1 LAEKRHGPLARDG
14 WLLAIESATGAA
26 SAALWRGGETRDEEE
41 AEPGVSAAAALL
53 PAIDR
58 LLRRAGVGVP
68 ELAAFAVA
76 IGPGSFTG
84 LRIGVATVKG
94 LAFGSQAPVAAVS
107 TLAALAR
114 AAGDGPEPVV
124 ALLDARRG
132 EVYAGA
138 FRSGGEQVDPCLPEG
153 VFTAEQLIAR
163 LPARCRLVGEG
174 APLVQGALR
183 AALGPGLT
191 LAQESGLRARPVAEL
206 GARLLARGAG
216 IPAAALVP
224 RYLRRAEAEVRRT
237 GERFEAAANE
247 SGAPHG
253 ASFDGPDSVA

>member
-1 LAEKRHGPLARDG
+1 LAEKRHGPLAKES

-26 SAALWRGGETRDEEE
+26 SAALWRSGEIRDQE
-41 AEPGVSAAAALL
+41 AAAPGDSAAAALL

-58 LLRRAGVGVP
+58 LLRRAGVGVT
-68 ELAAFAVA
+68 ELAAFAIA

-84 LRIGVATVKG
+84 LRIGVATLKG
-94 LAFGSQAPVAAVS
+94 LAFGSDAPVAAVS

-114 AAGDGPEPVV
+114 AAGAGPEPVV

-132 EVYAGA
+132 EVYGGA
-138 FRSGGEQVDPCLPEG
+138 FRREGEQADPSLPEG
-153 VFTAEQLIAR
+153 VFTAEQLVAK

-174 APLVQGALR
+174 ATLVQGALR
-183 AALGPGLT
+183 AALGPGVT
-191 LAQESGLRARPVAEL
+191 LAHESGLRARQVAEL
-206 GARLLARGAG
+206 GAGLLAQGGG

-237 GERFEAAANE
+237 GERFEAALDGDA
-247 SGAPHG
+247 GPQG

>member
-1 LAEKRHGPLARDG
+1 LAEKRHGPLGRDG

-26 SAALWRGGETRDEEE
+26 SAALWRDGETRDEEE

-58 LLRRAGVGVP
+58 LLRRAGVGVA
-68 ELAAFAVA
+68 ELTAFAIA

-84 LRIGVATVKG
+84 LRIGVATLKG
-94 LAFGSQAPVAAVS
+94 LAFGSNAPVAAVS
-107 TLAALAR
+107 TLAVLAR
-114 AAGDGPEPVV
+114 GAGAGEGPVV

-132 EVYAGA
+132 EVYGGA
-138 FRSGGEQVDPCLPEG
+138 FRSGGEQADPCLPEG
-153 VFTAEQLIAR
+153 VYSAGQLAAR
-163 LPARCRLVGEG
+163 LPAGCRVVGEG
-174 APLVQGALR
+174 APIVLGALR
-183 AALGPGLT
+183 AALGPGLA

-216 IPAAALVP
+216 IPAAMLVP

-237 GERFEAAANE
+237 GERFEAAA
-247 SGAPHG
+247 APHG

>member
-1 LAEKRHGPLARDG
+1 LAEKRHGPLAPGG

-26 SAALWRGGETRDEEE
+26 SAALWRNGETRDEER
-41 AEPGVSAAAALL
+41 AAPDVSAAAALL

-58 LLRRAGVGVP
+58 LLRRTGVGVAD
-68 ELAAFAVA
+68 LAGFAIA

-94 LAFGSQAPVAAVS
+94 LAYGSQAPVAAVS

-114 AAGDGPEPVV
+114 AAGAGQEPVV

-132 EVYAGA
+132 EVYGGA
-138 FRSGGEQVDPCLPEG
+138 FQRQGEQADPILPEG
-153 VFTAEQLIAR
+153 VFTPEQLAAR

-174 APLVQGALR
+174 ASLVQERLS
-183 AALGPGLT
+183 AALGPGVT
-191 LAQESGLRARPVAEL
+191 LGRESGLRARAVAEL
-206 GARLLARGAG
+206 GARLLAQGAG
-216 IPAAALVP
+216 VPVAALVP

-237 GERFEAAANE
+237 GERFEAAVQE
-247 SGAPHG
+247 EETPLG
-253 ASFDGPDSVA
+253 ASFDGPDSVP

>member
-1 LAEKRHGPLARDG
+1 MAEKRHGPLALLDEPG

-26 SAALWRGGETRDEEE
+26 SAALWRGGETRDEE
-41 AEPGVSAAAALL
+41 AAAPGDSAAAALL

-58 LLRRAGVGVP
+58 LLRRAGVGVT
-68 ELAAFAVA
+68 ELAAFAIA

-114 AAGDGPEPVV
+114 AAGAGPEPVV

-132 EVYAGA
+132 EVYGGA
-138 FRSGGEQVDPCLPEG
+138 FRSGGEPADPRLPEG
-153 VFTAEQLIAR
+153 VFTPEQLVAK
-163 LPARCRLVGEG
+163 LPAHCRLTGEG
-174 APLVQGALR
+174 APLVLARLR
-183 AALGPGLT
+183 AALGPGVT
-191 LAQESGLRARPVAEL
+191 LSPSPGRCARPVAEL

-216 IPAAALVP
+216 VPASALVP

-237 GERFEAAANE
+237 GERLEAE
-247 SGAPHG
+247 RGRC
-253 ASFDGPDSVA
+253 

>member
-1 LAEKRHGPLARDG
+1 LAENRHGPLARED
-14 WLLAIESATGAA
+14 WLLAISSATGAA
-26 SAALWRGGETRDEEE
+26 SAALWRDGETRDEE
-41 AEPGVSAAAALL
+41 AAAPGASAAAALL

-58 LLRRAGVGVP
+58 LLRRAGVGVT
-68 ELAAFAVA
+68 ELAGFAIA

-84 LRIGVATVKG
+84 LRIGVATLKG
-94 LAFGSQAPVAAVS
+94 LAFGSQLPVAAVS

-114 AAGDGPEPVV
+114 AAGGGPEPVV

-132 EVYAGA
+132 EVYGGA
-138 FRSGGEQVDPCLPEG
+138 FQRGGEQADPRLPEG
-153 VFTAEQLIAR
+153 VFTPEQLAAR

-174 APLVQGALR
+174 AALVLERLR
-183 AALGPGLT
+183 AALGPGVT
-191 LAQESGLRARPVAEL
+191 LAQAPGLYARPVAEL

-237 GERFEAAANE
+237 GERFEAAVKE
-247 SGAPHG
+247 DGEPRG